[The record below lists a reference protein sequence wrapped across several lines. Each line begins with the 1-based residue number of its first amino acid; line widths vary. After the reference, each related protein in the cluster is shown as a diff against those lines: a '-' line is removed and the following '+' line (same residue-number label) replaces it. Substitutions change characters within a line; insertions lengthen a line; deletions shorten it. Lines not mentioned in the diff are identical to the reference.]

1 MRVHSSRSNRVNT
14 SGFCTAALLLLVA
27 YGGSTNAQSSN
38 ELDVATTPAETSGA
52 TAVAAALIKAGDTG
66 SAPYTLKI
74 IKNGEARPQASNTTT
89 DGRAQNRRVDVK
101 VFKTE
106 APDQELRESAEVEGG
121 GIVWVTRD
129 PASLDKL
136 LTLDVPATIP
146 VSDGTLVKPMDMRVL
161 TNYPDF
167 IDRVEVRFYR
177 YGEVGVARPL
187 QVLEAQAS
195 GAETQVSWDGRSGI
209 SSSQLQKLIARG
221 EELELEARVYDSKGN
236 FDATFTETVRFVDA
250 DSAEDAE
257 ATASSRSEQIAG
269 AQDRSLE
276 RYALDFENLT
286 GPDDADSGYEPLAQ
300 EGIAVAGAK
309 VRVHGANLGIESGF
323 EEVAFVNGERY
334 NVNENGEF
342 IAEFLLPA
350 GEHEFTVAAN
360 GDTPEASGYS
370 EKLRISV
377 DSNYFFMVGMADVTA
392 GANDVSGSIE
402 PLAVDAERYGGDIF
416 VDGRLAFYLK
426 GKIQGKYLVTA
437 QLDTGT
443 EDVSELFDDFN
454 RKDPQSVFRRLDPEQ
469 YYLVYGDDSSLYDDT
484 DSQGKF
490 YLRVEWDRSHV
501 LWGNFNTSF
510 TGAEL
515 APFNRSLYGLRAL
528 HRSLG
533 STASGDSKTEV
544 SAFVSEAQTAS
555 RHNEFL
561 GTGGSL
567 YYLRDQDIVLGSE
580 KVVVEVRRNGSEQ
593 VVESIPLVAGRDYDI
608 DEFQG
613 RLILRRPLL
622 GVAAQSGP
630 SIIRDEPLDGDSVLL
645 VVDYEYL
652 PDDFNADNLTAGF
665 RGRQWLGDH
674 VGVGVTWA
682 NEQRD
687 GDDYDIKGVDL
698 TLKKS
703 EHTYIRAEVA
713 HSESNQ
719 TAGSFVSTDGG
730 LSFTEFNSNDGVG
743 SGNAVS
749 IEAQLNLDDLTDSEN
764 SSSPLAGRSVQAG
777 VWYKQRDAGFSTPR
791 HDSGADTV
799 DAGVEVSAE
808 PNERLGVSARATTL
822 ARDGID
828 TETTIAMQGD
838 YTVTDRLEASAE
850 LRFIDL
856 EDEDVNSAGSGD
868 SSATLA
874 AGRLAYD
881 LTSDL
886 NVYGVAQAT
895 LNKSGNY
902 EDNNRFAL
910 GAEYTLSDRL
920 RLNGEVNT
928 GDRGDGVLAG
938 AEWVLS
944 DSYSIYSNLSHETL
958 TAGNSTQ
965 SLTLGQRKQFSR
977 RLKIY
982 SEHQFTHEDERQ
994 GASHTLGLDHSFT
1007 RYLSGSF
1014 SVQFGEFDDDT
1025 GNRTDRNAI
1034 SVGIDYARNTLKA
1047 ASRIEYRQDESSTI
1061 NSDQWVVTNRFEYQ
1075 PDASLRW
1082 QGLLNASRTIDN
1094 VATETEASFVEAGI
1108 GFALRPVAHD
1118 RLNMLGRLTYIQDL
1132 PPQSQSTEPD
1142 RRSIIASFEGIY
1154 ELSHHWSVG
1163 GKLAYRDGSVRL
1175 QREDGS
1181 WIGNDASL
1189 AALRLHYRVPFGLEL
1204 LGGWRWLGSDETSS
1218 TRQGALLSVG
1228 GEVHNNL
1235 RLSVGYNFTEF
1246 DDDLTNDSNDV
1257 RGWFINLVGK
1267 Y

>member
-1 MRVHSSRSNRVNT
+1 MMHGNLKSK
-14 SGFCTAALLLLVA
+14 GFCTAASAAILLAVA
-27 YGGSTNAQSSN
+27 YSGNSLAQ
-38 ELDVATTPAETSGA
+38 ATTDEASVEAP
-52 TAVAAALIKAGDTG
+52 
-66 SAPYTLKI
+66 APYKLKI
-74 IKNGEARPQASNTTT
+74 IKNGEARPQGSNTTAQ
-89 DGRAQNRRVDVK
+89 GRAQNRRVDVR
-101 VFKTE
+101 VFAKQTPE
-106 APDQELRESAEVEGG
+106 AVERESAVVKGG

-136 LTLDVPATIP
+136 LKLDVSATAP
-146 VSDGTLVKPMDMRVL
+146 VKEGVLVKPMDIRVL
-161 TNYPDF
+161 TNYPAF
-167 IDRVEVRFYR
+167 VDRVEIRLYR
-177 YGEVGVARPL
+177 YGEVGTTKPL
-187 QVLEAQAS
+187 QIVEASVDQ
-195 GAETQVSWDGRSGI
+195 AETQLLWDGSGSL
-209 SSSQLQKLIARG
+209 SSVQLQNLLAHG
-221 EELELEARVYDSKGN
+221 EEIEIEARVYDSKGN
-236 FDATFTETVRFVDA
+236 FDATFAETVRFVDA
-250 DSAEDAE
+250 DRVEEAE
-257 ATASSRSEQIAG
+257 ATEESRSDQIAG

-276 RYALDFENLT
+276 RYALDFENPA

-300 EGIAVAGAK
+300 EGISVAGAK
-309 VRVHGANLGIESGF
+309 VRVHGADLGVESGF
-323 EEVAFVNGERY
+323 EEVAFVNGDRF
-334 NVNENGEF
+334 NVSEKGEF
-342 IAEFLLPA
+342 IAEYLLPP
-350 GEHEFTVAAN
+350 GEHEFAVAAN
-360 GDTPEASGYS
+360 EDTSGAEAYN
-370 EKLRISV
+370 EKLKVVV

-426 GKIQGKYLVTA
+426 GKVKGKYLVTA
-437 QLDTGT
+437 QMDTGT
-443 EDVSELFDDFN
+443 EDVGELFDDFN
-454 RKDPQSVFRRLDPEQ
+454 RRDPQSIFRRLDPEQ

-490 YLRVEWDRSHV
+490 YLRVEWDRSHL

-515 APFNRSLYGLRAL
+515 APFNRSLYGARAL
-528 HRSLG
+528 HRSLE
-533 STASGDSKTEV
+533 STVSGDAKTEV

-580 KVVVEVRRNGSEQ
+580 KVAVEVRRNGSEQ
-593 VVESIPLVAGRDYDI
+593 VVERIPLVAGRDYDI

-645 VVDYEYL
+645 IVDYEYL
-652 PDDFNADNLTAGF
+652 PDNFDADDVTAGV
-665 RGRQWLGDH
+665 RGRQWLNDH

-703 EHTYIRAEVA
+703 DHTYIRAEVA
-713 HSESNQ
+713 RSESSQ

-730 LSFTEFNSNDGVG
+730 LNFTEFNSNDGVG
-743 SGNAVS
+743 SGSAAS
-749 IEAQLNLDDLTDSEN
+749 IEAQLNMDDFIGSDKSIN
-764 SSSPLAGRSVQAG
+764 PLAGRELRST
-777 VWYKQRDAGFSTPR
+777 VWYKQRDAGFSTSR
-791 HDSGADTV
+791 NDSGTDTI
-799 DAGVEVSAE
+799 DAGIEISAL
-808 PNERLGVSARATTL
+808 PNQRLGVSARATTL
-822 ARDGID
+822 AREEID
-828 TETTIAMQGD
+828 TETTIAVQGD
-838 YTVTDRLEASAE
+838 YSITDRLEAGAE
-850 LRFIDL
+850 VRFIDI
-856 EDEDVNSAGSGD
+856 EDDQVNAAGNGD

-895 LNKSGNY
+895 LAQSGNY

-910 GAEYTLSDRL
+910 GAEYQLDERL
-920 RLNGEVNT
+920 RLNGEVST

-938 AEWVLS
+938 AEWILS
-944 DSYSIYSNLSHETL
+944 DTYSVYSNLSHEIL
-958 TAGNSTQ
+958 TAGNSTE

-977 RLKIY
+977 RLKLY

-994 GASHTLGLDHSFT
+994 GASHTLGLDHAFT

-1014 SVQFGEFDDDT
+1014 SVQFGEFDDDS
-1025 GNRTDRNAI
+1025 GDRTDRNAI
-1034 SVGIDYARNTLKA
+1034 SFGIDYGRDSLQAS
-1047 ASRIEYRQDESSTI
+1047 SRIEFRQDESLTVS
-1061 NSDQWVVTNRFEYQ
+1061 SDQWVTTNRFEYQ
-1075 PDASLRW
+1075 PGPSLRW

-1094 VATETEASFVEAGI
+1094 ATTETEASFVEAGI
-1108 GFALRPVAHD
+1108 GFALRPVLHD
-1118 RLNMLGRLTYIQDL
+1118 RLNMLGRVTYIHDL
-1132 PPQSQSTEPD
+1132 APQSQSSDPD
-1142 RRSIIASFEGIY
+1142 RRSIIGSVEGIY
-1154 ELSHHWSVG
+1154 ELTHHWSIG
-1163 GKLAYRDGSVRL
+1163 GKLARRDGSVRI
-1175 QREDGS
+1175 QRDDGI

-1189 AALRLHYRVPFGLEL
+1189 AALRLHYRVPFGLEF
-1204 LGGWRWLGSDETSS
+1204 LGGWRWLGSDATSS
-1218 TRQGALLSVG
+1218 TRQGALLSIG

-1246 DDDLTNDSNDV
+1246 DDDLGSDSNDV
-1257 RGWFINLVGK
+1257 RGWFFNLVGK

>member
-1 MRVHSSRSNRVNT
+1 MMHVNPKGK
-14 SGFCTAALLLLVA
+14 GFCTAALLLLVA
-27 YGGSTNAQSSN
+27 YGGNSSAQSAKGS
-38 ELDVATTPAETSGA
+38 TTPAA
-52 TAVAAALIKAGDTG
+52 
-66 SAPYTLKI
+66 APYKLKI
-74 IKNGEARPQASNTTT
+74 IKNGEGRPQASNTTT

-101 VFKTE
+101 VFKIQPQQAE
-106 APDQELRESAEVEGG
+106 PRESAEVDGG

-136 LTLDVPATIP
+136 LKLDVPATVP
-146 VSDGTLVKPMDMRVL
+146 VTDGSLVKPLDIRVL
-161 TNYPDF
+161 SNYPDF
-167 IDRVEVRFYR
+167 IDRVEIRFYR
-177 YGEVGVARPL
+177 YGEVGVAKPL
-187 QVLEAQAS
+187 QILEAS
-195 GAETQVSWDGRSGI
+195 VTDAETRLTWDSTSGLSPDQI
-209 SSSQLQKLIARG
+209 KKLVARG

-236 FDATFTETVRFVDA
+236 FDVTFAETVRFIDA
-250 DSAEDAE
+250 DSAEE
-257 ATASSRSEQIAG
+257 AQATRDSRSNQIAG

-276 RYALDFENLT
+276 RYALDFENPAA
-286 GPDDADSGYEPLAQ
+286 PDDADSGYEPLAQ
-300 EGIAVAGAK
+300 EGIAVTGAK

-334 NVNENGEF
+334 AVNENGEF
-342 IAEFLLPA
+342 IAEYLLPA
-350 GEHEFTVAAN
+350 GEHEFTVAAK
-360 GDTPEASGYS
+360 GDTAEAAGYS
-370 EKLRISV
+370 EKLKVIV
-377 DSNYFFMVGMADVTA
+377 DTNYFFMVGLADVTA
-392 GANDVSGSIE
+392 GANDVGGSIE
-402 PLAVDAERYGGDIF
+402 PLSVDAERYGGDLF

-426 GKIQGKYLVTA
+426 GKIKGKYLVSA

-443 EDVSELFDDFN
+443 EDVGELFDDFN

-490 YLRVEWDRSHV
+490 YLRVEWDRSHL
-501 LWGNFNTSF
+501 LWGNFNTAF

-515 APFNRSLYGLRAL
+515 APFNRSLYGVRAL
-528 HRSLG
+528 HRSLE
-533 STASGDSKTEV
+533 STASGDSSTEV

-580 KVVVEVRRNGSEQ
+580 KVAVVVRRNGSEQ

-630 SIIRDEPLDGDSVLL
+630 SIIRDEPLDGDSVSL

-652 PDDFNADNLTAGF
+652 PDNFDADNLTAGF
-665 RGRQWLGDH
+665 RGRRWLGDH
-674 VGVGVTWA
+674 IGVGVTWA

-687 GDDYDIKGVDL
+687 GDDYNIKGVDL

-703 EHTYIRAEVA
+703 EHTYIRAELA

-730 LSFTEFNSNDGVG
+730 LSFSEFNSNDGVG
-743 SGNAVS
+743 SGNALS
-749 IEAQLNLDDLTDSEN
+749 IEAQLNLDDYIGTEGSAN
-764 SSSPLAGRSVQAG
+764 PLAGRSVKAG
-777 VWYKQRDAGFSTPR
+777 AWYKQRDAGFSTPL

-799 DAGVEVSAE
+799 DAGVEVSAQ

-838 YTVTDRLEASAE
+838 YLITDRLEASTE
-850 LRFIDL
+850 LRFIDI
-856 EDEDVNSAGSGD
+856 EDEVANSVGVGG

-881 LTSDL
+881 LTTDL

-895 LNKSGNY
+895 LDKSGSY

-910 GAEYTLSDRL
+910 GAKYSLSDWL
-920 RLNGEVNT
+920 SLNGEVST
-928 GDRGDGVLAG
+928 GDRGNGVLAG
-938 AEWVLS
+938 AEWLLS
-944 DSYSIYSNLSHETL
+944 DTYSIYTNLSHETL
-958 TAGNSTQ
+958 TAGNSTE
-965 SLTLGQRKQFSR
+965 SLTVGQRKQFSR
-977 RLKIY
+977 RLKVY

-1014 SVQFGEFDDDT
+1014 SVQFAEFDDDT
-1025 GNRTDRNAI
+1025 GDRTDRNAI
-1034 SVGIDYARNTLKA
+1034 SVGIDYAHDSLKA
-1047 ASRIEYRQDESSTI
+1047 SSRLEYRQDESSMA

-1075 PDASLRW
+1075 PNASLRW

-1094 VATETEASFVEAGI
+1094 IATETSASFVEAGI

-1118 RLNMLGRLTYIQDL
+1118 RLNMLGRMTYMHDL
-1132 PPQSQSTEPD
+1132 PPESQSTQPD
-1142 RRSIIASFEGIY
+1142 RRSIIGSVEAIY

-1163 GKLAYRDGSVRL
+1163 GKLAHRDGSVRI
-1175 QREDGS
+1175 QRNDGD
-1181 WIGNDASL
+1181 WIGNNASL

-1218 TRQGALLSVG
+1218 TRQGALVSIG

-1235 RLSVGYNFTEF
+1235 RLSFGYNFTEF
-1246 DDDLTNDSNDV
+1246 DDDLGNDSNDV